1 MLPLLTDWKEK
12 LPKVVHIYSRRRS
25 QESEK
30 VRKGKERN
38 QEENSS
44 SLQRKERMCSVRK
57 MRMRNSGEQTN
68 RQMCVC
74 VCVVTT
80 IVEERE
86 RERDEREVSGG
97 LSVHCGQ
104 QVTNTGYLCVCF
116 LFMCLHCIFLLSLC
130 RRHWACRPAFRSDA
144 AAAAAA
150 DENFVASVFSTE
162 DSPLIT
168 RLHNG
173 PRVHVSHVVVKL
185 ICIFRCFRCCCR
197 FFFFNGSTRKNC
209 INEAEQQE
217 LKSTFIFSKGS
228 LEVICHSNK
237 FKVWNTVLLSSE
249 FHLKKVQAVAGAQC
263 KKTLFSCAIKLNCH

>member
-116 LFMCLHCIFLLSLC
+116 LFMCLHCIFFLSLSLC
-130 RRHWACRPAFRSDA
+130 VADTGHVARHSDQMLLLLLLLLTTILLHL
-144 AAAAAA
+144 
-150 DENFVASVFSTE
+150 FFSIE

-185 ICIFRCFRCCCR
+185 ICIFCCFRCCCR

-217 LKSTFIFSKGS
+217 LKSTFIFPKA
-228 LEVICHSNK
+228 
-237 FKVWNTVLLSSE
+237 
-249 FHLKKVQAVAGAQC
+249 HLK
-263 KKTLFSCAIKLNCH
+263 

>member
-1 MLPLLTDWKEK
+1 MNGVIDSWQLCSSRKRKQKWPIIGWNGGKTGHWSEVLEYRWWRWWWSLEERKRLRQPKMLPLLTDWKEK

-86 RERDEREVSGG
+86 RERERE
-97 LSVHCGQ
+97 
-104 QVTNTGYLCVCF
+104 
-116 LFMCLHCIFLLSLC
+116 
-130 RRHWACRPAFRSDA
+130 RWKRS
-144 AAAAAA
+144 
-150 DENFVASVFSTE
+150 
-162 DSPLIT
+162 
-168 RLHNG
+168 
-173 PRVHVSHVVVKL
+173 
-185 ICIFRCFRCCCR
+185 
-197 FFFFNGSTRKNC
+197 
-209 INEAEQQE
+209 
-217 LKSTFIFSKGS
+217 
-228 LEVICHSNK
+228 
-237 FKVWNTVLLSSE
+237 
-249 FHLKKVQAVAGAQC
+249 
-263 KKTLFSCAIKLNCH
+263 